1 MADWNAR
8 SYHQISAPQQEWG
21 RRVLDRVALAGDET
35 AMDLGCGT
43 GRLTALLAERL
54 PRGRVVAFDRS
65 SSMLFEA
72 QPWLRSQA
80 PRVIGIVM
88 GDGAS
93 LPFLRA
99 FDLIFSTA
107 TFHWIP
113 DHGALFRS
121 IITALKR
128 GGRLEAQCGGGRNL
142 AALRARADALA
153 REPRFTRF
161 FDGWSEP
168 WHFADEESTRRR
180 LAAAGFEDIGVS
192 LEPSTVTFATPVE
205 FADFIATV
213 CIRPHLAR
221 LPFEDRA
228 AFTNALTLRSLADPE
243 PLTLDYWRLNIRARR
258 PA

>member
-8 SYHQISAPQQEWG
+8 KYHQISLPQQDWG
-21 RRVLDRVALAGDET
+21 RRVLDRVSLSGDET
-35 AMDLGCGT
+35 VLDLGCGT
-43 GRLTALLAERL
+43 GRLTALLAERV

-72 QPWLRSQA
+72 QPWLRSHA

-99 FDLIFSTA
+99 FDVVFSTA
-107 TFHWIP
+107 TFHWIL

-121 IITALKR
+121 VITALKR
-128 GGRLEAQCGGGRNL
+128 GGRLEAQCGGGPNL
-142 AALRARADALA
+142 AQLRTRADALA
-153 REPRFTRF
+153 REPRFVRF
-161 FDGWSEP
+161 FEGWSAP
-168 WHFADEESTRRR
+168 WYYADEETTRGR
-180 LAAAGFEDIGVS
+180 LAATGFEDIHVS
-192 LEPSTVTFATPVE
+192 LEPAPVAFESPSE
-205 FADFIATV
+205 FSEFIATV

-221 LPFEDRA
+221 LPLEDRA
-228 AFTNALTLRSLADPE
+228 SFTSELTMRATADPE
-243 PLTLDYWRLNIRARR
+243 PLTLDYWRLNISARR

>member
-1 MADWNAR
+1 MADWDAR
-8 SYHQISAPQQEWG
+8 KYHRISAPQQEWG
-21 RRVLDRVALAGDET
+21 RRVLDRVSLSGDET
-35 AMDLGCGT
+35 VLDLGCGT
-43 GRLTALLAERL
+43 GRLTAVLAGRL

-93 LPFLRA
+93 LPFVRA
-99 FDLIFSTA
+99 FDVVFSTA
-107 TFHWIP
+107 TFHWIL

-121 IITALKR
+121 VIIALKR
-128 GGRLEAQCGGGRNL
+128 GGRLEAQCGGGPNL
-142 AALRARADALA
+142 ALLRARAAGLA
-153 REPRFTRF
+153 REPRFVRF
-161 FDGWSEP
+161 FDDWSEP
-168 WHFADEESTRRR
+168 WHYADEETTRGR
-180 LAAAGFEDIGVS
+180 LAAAGFDDIHVS
-192 LEPSTVTFATPVE
+192 LEPAPVAFEDPSE
-205 FADFIATV
+205 FSEFIATV

-228 AFTNALTLRSLADPE
+228 SFTNELTMRAMADPE
-243 PLTLDYWRLNIRARR
+243 PLTLDYWRLNISARR